1 MEQKQVLSNYI
12 GKVFNQSHWL
22 ESTKSTFIVVD
33 HNLNIL
39 YLNDKEV
46 GKDDKCLQ
54 PGDLLRCNNA
64 IHSPGGCGTSE
75 FCPEC
80 KLRNSVKKAL
90 TTSEIIHEEVVLS
103 VDNNQKLILQETT
116 TPFEFEDNKYAAIF
130 VINISDRKQEQ
141 MLERVFFHDMMNLV
155 GALGNFVNI
164 LKESPEQ
171 EILDEVK
178 RLTDQLMDELSTQK
192 ELIYAENGILTLQNG
207 DITVEEFM
215 SYASYSLCP
224 MAEAKNHKLTTCN
237 NCKDETTIHTDIK
250 LLHRIILNMVK
261 NAAEASEEASTITL
275 TASPDED
282 AVLFSV
288 NNSGVIP
295 EKLRGSIF
303 HFGQSSKG
311 EGRGI
316 GTYSMKLFGENYL
329 KGKVWFTSNEA
340 EGTTFFFRIPLKA
353 VD

>member
-1 MEQKQVLSNYI
+1 M
-12 GKVFNQSHWL
+12 
-22 ESTKSTFIVVD
+22 
-33 HNLNIL
+33 
-39 YLNDKEV
+39 
-46 GKDDKCLQ
+46 
-54 PGDLLRCNNA
+54 RCNNA

-103 VDNNQKLILQETT
+103 VDNNQKLILQETA